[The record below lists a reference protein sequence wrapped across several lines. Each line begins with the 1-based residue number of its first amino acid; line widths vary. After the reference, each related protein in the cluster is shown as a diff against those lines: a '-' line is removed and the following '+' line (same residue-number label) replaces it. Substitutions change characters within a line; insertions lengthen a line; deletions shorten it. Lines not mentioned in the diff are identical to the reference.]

1 MKKMGGWIKMDN
13 NAVNQI
19 LNNID
24 QVEELYSNTPDGRI
38 IDSDTI
44 LADLIEKADFEVTYE
59 SLELFDIFKNTTD
72 KQAFLEM
79 FYFFTD
85 TPFEKYLAHC
95 IEKTTRKENG
105 DEQ

>member
-1 MKKMGGWIKMDN
+1 MDN

-24 QVEELYSNTPDGRI
+24 QVEELYSNTPYGRI

-44 LADLIEKADFEVTYE
+44 LADLMDRADFKVTDE
-59 SLELFDIFKNTTD
+59 SLKLFDIFKNTND

-85 TPFEKYLAHC
+85 TPFEEYLWLC
-95 IEKTTRKENG
+95 IEKTTRKENE

>member
-1 MKKMGGWIKMDN
+1 MDN
-13 NAVNQI
+13 NTVNQI

-24 QVEELYSNTPDGRI
+24 LVEKLHSNTPYGRI

-44 LADLIEKADFEVTYE
+44 LADLMDRADFKVNDA
-59 SLELFDIFKNTTD
+59 SLDLFNIFKNTID

-85 TPFEKYLAHC
+85 TPFEEYLAHC